1 VTGTTPSTAT
11 STSSTIAP
19 SDGAD
24 APFKVTPLTST
35 FGAEI
40 AGVDLSNPL
49 SGPEFDRIYEA
60 FLGHQVLVFRG
71 QTLLPADQ
79 VAFARQFGA
88 VQVHVMNQYH
98 AEGFPEIYYLS
109 NLDADG
115 KPSGKHPDKGT
126 VHWHTDGSWSRR
138 TGQATILY
146 ADRVPSQG
154 GETRFASMYDAYDVL
169 DHATRERLAG
179 LRAIHSLDFSR
190 TRRHGEDLMTEE
202 QKKARPPVDHPIIR
216 THPETGRKCVFL
228 GDHAWRIEGMAL
240 EEGRDL
246 IEELNRRIIDEGR
259 LYTHHWQ
266 VGDLILWDNRCV
278 LHKAETYDTATE
290 PRVLRR
296 CTVTGEVPI

>member
-1 VTGTTPSTAT
+1 MTAT
-11 STSSTIAP
+11 MSST
-19 SDGAD
+19 
-24 APFKVTPLTST
+24 PFKMTPLTDS
-35 FGAEI
+35 FGVEI
-40 AGVDLSNPL
+40 SGVDLSNPL

-60 FLGHQVLVFRG
+60 FLAYQVLVFRG
-71 QTLLPADQ
+71 QKLEPAEQ

-98 AEGFPEIYYLS
+98 ADGFPEIYYLS

-154 GETRFASMYDAYDVL
+154 GGTRFASMYDAYDTL
-169 DHATRERLAG
+169 DDATRERLTG

-190 TRRHGEDLMTEE
+190 TRRHGEDLMTEA

-228 GDHAWRIEGMAL
+228 GDHAWKIDGMPL
-240 EEGRDL
+240 EEGRAL
-246 IEELNRRIIDEGR
+246 IEDLNTRIIDDDKV
-259 LYTHHWQ
+259 YTHHWQ
-266 VGDLILWDNRCV
+266 VGDLILWDNRCT
-278 LHKAETYDTATE
+278 LHKAETYDTAAE

-296 CTVTGEVPI
+296 CTITGEVPI

>member
-1 VTGTTPSTAT
+1 MAATKLSTTASPTETPSSPA
-11 STSSTIAP
+11 SAFFE
-19 SDGAD
+19 A
-24 APFKVTPLTST
+24 TPLSSS
-35 FGAEI
+35 FGVEVK
-40 AGVDLSNPL
+40 GVDLSIPM
-49 SGPEFDRIYEA
+49 SGPEFDQIYEA
-60 FLGHQVLVFRG
+60 FLAHQVLVFRG
-71 QTLLPADQ
+71 QNLDPGAQ

-98 AEGFPEIYYLS
+98 ADGFPEIYYLS

-126 VHWHTDGSWSRR
+126 IHWHTDGSWSRR

-146 ADRVPSQG
+146 ADRVPSRG

-169 DHATRERLAG
+169 DDASRDRLSG

-190 TRRHGEDLMTEE
+190 TRRHGEDLMTEA

-216 THPETGRKCVFL
+216 THPETGRKCIFL
-228 GDHAWRIEGMAL
+228 GDHAWRIEGLPL
-240 EEGRDL
+240 EEGRAL
-246 IEELNRRIIDEGR
+246 IEDLNSRIIDEER
-259 LYTHHWQ
+259 VYTHHWQ
-266 VGDLILWDNRCV
+266 VGDLILWDNRCM
-278 LHKAETYDTATE
+278 LHKAEPYDIANE

>member
-1 VTGTTPSTAT
+1 MPNT
-11 STSSTIAP
+11 TSSSLASSTRTLI
-19 SDGAD
+19 D
-24 APFKVTPLTST
+24 FQKTPLTNS
-35 FGAEI
+35 FGVEI
-40 AGVDLSNPL
+40 EGVDLSSPM
-49 SGPEFDRIYEA
+49 SGPEFDQIYAA
-60 FLGHQVLVFRG
+60 FLAHQVLVFRG
-71 QTLLPADQ
+71 QDLDPAAQ
-79 VAFARQFGA
+79 VAFARQFGS

-154 GETRFASMYDAYDVL
+154 GETRFASMYDAYDAL
-169 DHATRERLAG
+169 DDATRERLSG
-179 LRAIHSLDFSR
+179 LRAIHNLDFSR
-190 TRRHGEDLMTEE
+190 TRRHGVDLMTEE

-240 EEGRDL
+240 EEGRNL
-246 IEELNRRIIDEGR
+246 IEDLNSRIIDEKQV
-259 LYTHHWQ
+259 YTHHWQ
-266 VGDLILWDNRCV
+266 VGDLILWDNRCM
-278 LHKAETYDTATE
+278 LHKAEPYDTASE
-290 PRVLRR
+290 VRVLRR